1 MREIKFRAWDEA
13 NKIMHNNFQF
23 IRLGEESNDWI
34 VFISDRQSLKDKQH
48 PFENPYFQQQ
58 LKIMQFTGLKD
69 KNGKEI
75 YEGDIIKAMKGE
87 QEKSETFYPIKDR
100 VRYWNGSFEIFGKT
114 LGEIN
119 TDNSGNAKNIKLHWS
134 RHHNTPDI
142 YEEINSIEIIGN
154 IYENPEL
161 L

>member
-23 IRLGEESNDWI
+23 IRSGEESNDWI

-58 LKIMQFTGLKD
+58 LKIMQFTGHKD

-75 YEGDIIKAMKGE
+75 YEGDIVKVSNGRYPVITICKWYNGCFILIEQLLLIK
-87 QEKSETFYPIKDR
+87 P
-100 VRYWNGSFEIFGKT
+100 
-114 LGEIN
+114 
-119 TDNSGNAKNIKLHWS
+119 
-134 RHHNTPDI
+134 
-142 YEEINSIEIIGN
+142 
-154 IYENPEL
+154 
-161 L
+161 